1 MDCLSEKVLK
11 FFILLPI
18 FTCVSLKG
26 CYKLQELKKQRLK
39 QEIDCVGNEAQTPCP
54 KTLFPV
60 IGFDNI
66 FLCSLGATELP
77 VLLIL

>member
-1 MDCLSEKVLK
+1 MDCLSENVLK

-39 QEIDCVGNEAQTPCP
+39 QEIDCVDNEA
-54 KTLFPV
+54 
-60 IGFDNI
+60 
-66 FLCSLGATELP
+66 
-77 VLLIL
+77 